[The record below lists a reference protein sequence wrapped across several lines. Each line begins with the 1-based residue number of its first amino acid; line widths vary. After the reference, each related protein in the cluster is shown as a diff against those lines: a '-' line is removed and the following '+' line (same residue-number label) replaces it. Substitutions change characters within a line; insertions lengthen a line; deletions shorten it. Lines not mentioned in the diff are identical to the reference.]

1 MQGYPWQKAII
12 VGGTGGIG
20 AEMAR
25 NLKQHGCDVA
35 VVGRDQSKLDALA
48 SDLGLS
54 SERIFSYDVLD
65 VDNTQDA
72 FDAIVQKMTG
82 VDLLVYAAGVMPAI
96 GETEYDIQKDRAI
109 IDTNLTAGIA
119 WCNAAAKRF
128 ERAQSGT
135 ILGIGS
141 PSGDRGRRGNPAYGA
156 SKAGFENYLE
166 SLRNRLGSHRVS
178 VVTVKPGPIKT
189 PMTERLGALPGMI
202 DASTAAEVILKKGSR
217 FSRTFYVPGKWW
229 LASKI
234 MRAIPSFI
242 FRRMKI

>member
-1 MQGYPWQKAII
+1 LQAYPWHKAIV

-20 AEMAR
+20 AEMVR
-25 NLKQHGCDVA
+25 NLRAHGCDVA
-35 VVGRDQSKLDALA
+35 VVGRDQRKLDALA
-48 SDLGLS
+48 GDLGLPAD
-54 SERIFSYDVLD
+54 RTFSFDILD
-65 VDNTQDA
+65 FDHAQDA
-72 FDAIVQKMTG
+72 FDAIVQKLG
-82 VDLLVYAAGVMPAI
+82 GLDLFVFSAGVMPAI

-128 ERAQSGT
+128 ERSQAGT
-135 ILGIGS
+135 IIGIGS

-166 SLRNRLGSHRVS
+166 SLRNRLGKHKVS
-178 VVTVKPGPIKT
+178 VITAKPGPVRT
-189 PMTERLGALPGMI
+189 QMTERLGALPGMI
-202 DASTAAEVILKKGSR
+202 EAEAAADMILKKSTK

-234 MRAIPSFI
+234 MRLIPSKV